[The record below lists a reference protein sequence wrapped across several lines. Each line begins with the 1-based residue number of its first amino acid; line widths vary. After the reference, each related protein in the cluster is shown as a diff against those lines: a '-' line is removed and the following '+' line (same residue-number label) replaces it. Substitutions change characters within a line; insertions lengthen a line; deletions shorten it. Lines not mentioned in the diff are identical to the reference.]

1 MQRIVVKNFLGIQEV
16 DIKIG
21 KVLVLIGEQAS
32 GKSTLAQLIYFF
44 QTIQEDIFDLS
55 FASNNKEAL
64 RDEYE
69 LKEFIINKFYN
80 FFGSTQFWDAFEVAY
95 SYGVNKTITLSTSV
109 NNKVLQVQIT
119 SYLTETIIEVCKD
132 ILNNT
137 SPSFRQLLNT
147 PITQALSEINKRHEL
162 LSQGFEL
169 KQANSLYIVA
179 GRNATVSYPDLFKKY
194 LFSSLE
200 RSIEEQKAAKPLA
213 KKQNTDEILMLE
225 FVKHVESIK
234 QRLSSAGGIEEIIN
248 SREKNEYLI
257 LANEKIER
265 ILKGKYVQDAMGE
278 RIKLQGQSNKYVLLK
293 NASSG
298 QQEAIRIL
306 QDLFL
311 LIAEERTEMRVFEEP
326 EANLFPIAQKEMIE
340 LMALMLN
347 VVPDSSIIITTHSPY
362 ILSVINNLLFAGQV
376 AAKSP
381 DKKAAVKELI
391 HEKFWLQPE
400 DVNAYSLGNSYD
412 SDKNY
417 FEDIFNEET
426 STIDQNYLDAVSEML
441 GEEFYQLID
450 INNQ

>member
-21 KVLVLIGEQAS
+21 KVLVFIGEQAS

-44 QTIQEDIFDLS
+44 QTIQEDISNIS
-55 FASNNKEAL
+55 FTNNNKEVF
-64 RDEYE
+64 RDENDLE
-69 LKEFIINKFYN
+69 EFITDKFYN
-80 FFGSTQFWDAFEVAY
+80 FFGSTQFWDSFEV
-95 SYGVNKTITLSTSV
+95 SYFYGNNKRITLSTSHDY
-109 NNKVLQVQIT
+109 KTLQVQIT
-119 SYLTETIIEVCKD
+119 STLTTGLIQAYKN
-132 ILNNT
+132 ILEHT
-137 SPSFRQLLNT
+137 TPEFQQLLRL
-147 PITQALSEINKRHEL
+147 PIKQAFASINKRHEL
-162 LSQGFEL
+162 LSQIFEL
-169 KQANSLYIVA
+169 KQANSLYVVA

-194 LFSSLE
+194 LFSSLQ
-200 RSIEEQKAAKPLA
+200 RSIEEQKAATPLA
-213 KKQNTDEILMLE
+213 KKQNTNEILMLQ
-225 FVKHVESIK
+225 FVGHVELIK
-234 QRLSSAGGIEEIIN
+234 ENLSSAGGMKEIIN
-248 SREKNEYLI
+248 SREKNEYLV

-265 ILKGKYVQDAMGE
+265 ILKGKYVQNIMGE

-381 DKKAAVKELI
+381 DKKAAVEQLI

-417 FEDIFNEET
+417 FEDIFNEAT
-426 STIDQNYLDAVSEML
+426 GTIDQNYLDAVSEML

>member
-32 GKSTLAQLIYFF
+32 GKSTLAKLIYFF
-44 QTIQEDIFDLS
+44 QTIQGDIFDIS
-55 FASNNKEAL
+55 FTNNGKEAFRSGYDL
-64 RDEYE
+64 E
-69 LKEFIINKFYN
+69 KFIADKFYN
-80 FFGSTQFWDAFEVAY
+80 LFGSTQFWDAFEVSY
-95 SYGVNKTITLSTSV
+95 SYGDNKTIALSISD
-109 NNKVLQVQIT
+109 NNKALQVQIT
-119 SYLTETIIEVCKD
+119 SYLTEAVLQVYKNILKD
-132 ILNNT
+132 T
-137 SPSFRQLLNT
+137 SSNFSQLLKT
-147 PITQALSEINKRHEL
+147 PINQALSDINKRHYL
-162 LSQGFEL
+162 LVQVFEL
-169 KQANSLYIVA
+169 QQARSLYTIA
-179 GRNATVSYPDLFKKY
+179 GRNATVSYSDLFEKY

-200 RSIEEQKAAKPLA
+200 RSIKEQRAAKHPA
-213 KKQNTDEILMLE
+213 KKQNTDEIFMLE

-234 QRLSSAGGIEEIIN
+234 EKLSSPKAMQEIIN
-248 SREKNEYLI
+248 SREENEHLV

-278 RIKLQGQSNKYVLLK
+278 RIKLHGQNNKYVLLK

-381 DKKAAVKELI
+381 EKKAAVQELI
-391 HEKFWLQPE
+391 HEKIWLQPE

-412 SDKNY
+412 PDKNY
-417 FEDIFNEET
+417 FEDIFNAT
-426 STIDQNYLDAVSEML
+426 TGTIDQNYLDAVSEML